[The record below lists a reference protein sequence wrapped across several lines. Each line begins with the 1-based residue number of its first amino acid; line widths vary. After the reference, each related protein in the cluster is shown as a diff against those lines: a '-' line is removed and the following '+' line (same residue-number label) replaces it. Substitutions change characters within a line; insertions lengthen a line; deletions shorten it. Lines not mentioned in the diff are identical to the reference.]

1 MIYIPA
7 VPSCLIHAVSCLL
20 QLHSL
25 FLECPKNLILFFFFK
40 AQLYLPEPSS
50 VFISSIKSNSLAS
63 PWIKIIIY
71 TASMPCASVC
81 YYKCWLHYLSFWL
94 HVKLAPIRLGPS
106 SGWWLTKNL
115 AHDTHSIR
123 VHWSEHRRLSPNLVV
138 TSKTSKHLE
147 SQNEV

>member
-7 VPSCLIHAVSCLL
+7 VPSCLIHAVSCLP

-71 TASMPCASVC
+71 TAPMPCASVC
-81 YYKCWLHYLSFWL
+81 YYKCWLQYLSFWL
-94 HVKLAPIRLGPS
+94 HVKLAPIRLCPS

-123 VHWSEHRRLSPNLVV
+123 VHWSEHRCLSPHLVV

-147 SQNEV
+147 SQNKV